1 MQQENQLTGEVPTEE
16 NVMETPE
23 ENLLKHTMDILDNI
37 LWQFKQ
43 HSCLARKAFF
53 VCSQQVANV

>member
-37 LWQFKQ
+37 L
-43 HSCLARKAFF
+43 
-53 VCSQQVANV
+53 